1 MDTLMEATQHHVILI
16 VKKDNSVLSEGQLQL
31 ARLIVEMV
39 LLLGLKPQPKD
50 VMMKIK
56 KLEMDV
62 TDVLFNHY
70 GNAQENPRAVYLNVE
85 MDYFRQQ

>member
-16 VKKDNSVLSEGQLQL
+16 VKKDNSVLSEEQLQL

-39 LLLGLKPQPKD
+39 LLLELKPQPKN
-50 VMMKIK
+50 VMMEIK

-62 TDVLFNHY
+62 ADVLLNHY
-70 GNAQENPRAVYLNVE
+70 GNAQENPRAVYLSVE